1 MKSLSLLS
9 SSIAIGMSLYTC
21 KCWILDCARP
31 KFNRVVFLT
40 IKSSQEYVNMS
51 SPTLYESS
59 LALAGERCLIQL
71 EVTVLFY
78 RRCLTYL

>member
-21 KCWILDCARP
+21 KCLILDCARP